1 MTTLLDDHDVRSA
14 LDLLSAWIDGQ
25 MAYSGLPGLSIG
37 VVHDQALVWARG
49 HGWANVERKVPATP
63 ETLYRIASITK
74 LFTATAI
81 LQLRDARKLALDD
94 PLSAH
99 LPWFAVKSSDPD
111 APAITI
117 RHLLTHTS
125 GLPREAA
132 FPYWVDGRFPTRDE
146 LKARLPEQERVLAL
160 ETRWKYSN
168 LALTLAGEVVAAA
181 SGQPYAEYVHQRI
194 LDPLGMRD
202 THVETPPADHPRL
215 ATGYG
220 RRLPPGERTTAPTS
234 DLKGITP
241 AGSMTTSVADLAR
254 FAMLQLRDGPAG
266 GAQILKGATLREM
279 QRVHWLEPDWEAGWG
294 LGFRIVRQSGQTFVG
309 HGGALRGYRT
319 ELRICPADRIAVIV
333 LTNADDGEPVKFVEK
348 AFEWVAPAI
357 RKAAAPPPSPGAP
370 DPGWS
375 RYVGRY
381 RNPWGDLQVLVL
393 KGELVAI
400 GPALPDPMLAP
411 ARLVPT
417 GEHAFRLESKD
428 GFASLGEPVVFELDE
443 AGRVARVRIGENY
456 TFPVESW

>member
-14 LDLLSAWIDGQ
+14 LDLLSAWVEGQ

-49 HGWANVERKVPATP
+49 FGWASVERKAPATP

-94 PLSAH
+94 PLAAH
-99 LPWFAVKSSDPD
+99 LPWFAVKGADPD
-111 APAITI
+111 GPITI

-132 FPYWVDGRFPTRDE
+132 FPYWVDNRFPTRDE
-146 LKARLPEQERVLAL
+146 LMARLPEQASVLAV

-168 LALTLAGEVVAAA
+168 LALTLAGEVVAAV

-194 LDPLGMRD
+194 LGPLGMRD
-202 THVETPPADHPRL
+202 TRVETPPVDHPKL

-220 RRLPPGERTTAPTS
+220 RRLPSGERAVAPAS

-266 GAQILKGATLREM
+266 GAQILRGATLREM
-279 QRVHWLEPDWEAGWG
+279 QRVHWLEPDWAAGWG
-294 LGFRIVRQSGQTFVG
+294 LGFRIVRQAGRTFVG

-319 ELRICPADRIAVIV
+319 ELRICPADRIAVVV
-333 LTNADDGEPVKFVEK
+333 LTNADDGEPVKFAEK

-357 RKAAAPPPSPGAP
+357 RKAAAPPPGPGTP

-375 RYVGRY
+375 RYAGRY

-411 ARLVPT
+411 MKLVPA
-417 GEHAFRLESKD
+417 GEHTFRLESKD
-428 GFASLGEPVVFELDE
+428 GFTSLGEPVVFELDA
-443 AGRVARVRIGENY
+443 AGRVARVRMGENY